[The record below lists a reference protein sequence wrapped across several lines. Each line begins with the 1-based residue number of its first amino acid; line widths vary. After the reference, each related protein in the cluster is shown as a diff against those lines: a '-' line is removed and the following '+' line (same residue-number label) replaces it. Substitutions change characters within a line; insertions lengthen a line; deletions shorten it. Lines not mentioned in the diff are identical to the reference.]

1 MQSRSKPHVFAGGD
15 IIGTNNLV
23 DAVNDGKVASWYIHK
38 FIGKNSPI
46 FLQSVIDFESKFIG
60 LTKTAVRMSAS
71 GNHMALT
78 YDYLAGSPDEI
89 IELTRET
96 QKINDLIYI
105 L

>member
-1 MQSRSKPHVFAGGD
+1 MSSDPFQKFRELLKSTYPFPC
-15 IIGTNNLV
+15 T
-23 DAVNDGKVASWYIHK
+23 YIHK

-46 FLQSVIDFESKFIG
+46 FLQSVTDFEGKFIG
-60 LTKTAVRMSAS
+60 LTRTAVRLSAS

>member
-1 MQSRSKPHVFAGGD
+1 VSDDPFQKFRELLNSTYLFPC
-15 IIGTNNLV
+15 N
-23 DAVNDGKVASWYIHK
+23 YIHK

-46 FLQSVIDFESKFIG
+46 FLQSVRDFEMKFIG
-60 LTKTAVRMSAS
+60 LNKTAVRMSAS

-78 YDYLAGSPDEI
+78 YDYLAGSADEI

-96 QKINDLIYI
+96 RKIHDLIYI

>member
-1 MQSRSKPHVFAGGD
+1 MSADPFEKFRELLKSTYQFPC
-15 IIGTNNLV
+15 T
-23 DAVNDGKVASWYIHK
+23 YIHK

>member
-1 MQSRSKPHVFAGGD
+1 MSPDPFQKFRELLKSTYLFPC
-15 IIGTNNLV
+15 T
-23 DAVNDGKVASWYIHK
+23 YIHK

-46 FLQSVIDFESKFIG
+46 FLQSVTEFESKFIG
-60 LTKTAVRMSAS
+60 LTKTGIRMSAS

-78 YDYLAGSPDEI
+78 YDYLAGNEEEI